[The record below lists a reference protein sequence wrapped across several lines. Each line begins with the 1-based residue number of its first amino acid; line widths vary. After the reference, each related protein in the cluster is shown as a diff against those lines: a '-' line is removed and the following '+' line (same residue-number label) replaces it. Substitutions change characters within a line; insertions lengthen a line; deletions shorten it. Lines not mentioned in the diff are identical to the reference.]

1 MRGKSWKTSSLFNMV
16 DGIFAVAITLIPISI
31 PNHFLESN
39 EHDLLLLNASIV
51 VIGLTM
57 ALMWHKLRSVLKVSS
72 PVNSIELALA
82 GIVCILAVMVPKC
95 AFLAFKYGT
104 AAADIWHWSLSQ
116 SVNIEYQGLIIIYE
130 FIVLGL
136 MASALRK
143 KSAAKYTKF
152 QLSRF
157 KAVELAGLSLIAI
170 IVICENLSTSVNG
183 VYLYFVPAVL
193 VIEEVGYIWINKKS
207 EGMGKRNQLPTVL

>member
-1 MRGKSWKTSSLFNMV
+1 MRGKLWKASALFNMV

-57 ALMWHKLRSVLKVSS
+57 ALMWHKFRSVLKVSS
-72 PVNSIELALA
+72 PVNSIELALV

-95 AFLAFKYGT
+95 AFLAFKHGT
-104 AAADIWHWSLSQ
+104 APADIWHWSISQ

-130 FIVLGL
+130 LIVLTLMLRGL
-136 MASALRK
+136 GK
-143 KSAAKYTKF
+143 KNATKYTKF
-152 QLSRF
+152 QLNGF
-157 KAVELAGLSLIAI
+157 KSVELIGLALIVV
-170 IVICENLSTSVNG
+170 IVICENVSATVNG

-193 VIEEVGYIWINKKS
+193 AMEEVGYIWVNEKSKEMHKK
-207 EGMGKRNQLPTVL
+207 NQLLT